1 MPLAVNQRQILQHK
15 VIWVQSNAPYLK
27 LQKSKGEDFM
37 TIIYTLLN
45 GIAFNIVLPIF
56 AIIIE
61 IINPFIT

>member
-1 MPLAVNQRQILQHK
+1 
-15 VIWVQSNAPYLK
+15 
-27 LQKSKGEDFM
+27 M

-45 GIAFNIVLPIF
+45 GIAFNIALPIF

>member
-1 MPLAVNQRQILQHK
+1 
-15 VIWVQSNAPYLK
+15 
-27 LQKSKGEDFM
+27 M

-45 GIAFNIVLPIF
+45 GLAFNMVLPIF

>member
-1 MPLAVNQRQILQHK
+1 
-15 VIWVQSNAPYLK
+15 
-27 LQKSKGEDFM
+27 M